1 METASS
7 SLSSSHKKSYHVPR
21 LCFFLVFSLMTYGF
35 FLRKLLWER
44 QVLWAVAA
52 FCVLFIGLIFLA
64 IDLRRV
70 KKIKIW
76 IPIIVLGVSLQLI
89 IRNASRQLM
98 IAMWLSLFAIWFLLF
113 SLGGYFSKV
122 RKINWIVYFT
132 SSGYIFATITSIL
145 FWFAVLGMNSQFPF
159 QCEQISWRSKKIIQ
173 KSTNPFELNIFNTPE
188 NEAEAESLVDQ
199 ETSSP
204 IKEMWGQIKSA
215 IREGLVKT
223 QQSISFEICKATLGQ
238 LQRVYQKPIFQVG
251 AVFAMY
257 LLFYGVVRLVVWILT
272 IIAYVVFLAIRLF
285 GHYSIEKKLEEVEEV
300 L

>member
-1 METASS
+1 METISS
-7 SLSSSHKKSYHVPR
+7 SLSSSHKKSYHFPR
-21 LCFFLVFSLMTYGF
+21 LCFFLAFSLVTYGF
-35 FLRKLLWER
+35 FLRKLLRER

-76 IPIIVLGVSLQLI
+76 LPILILGAVLQLI
-89 IRNASRQLM
+89 IRNTPRQLM
-98 IAMWLSLFAIWFLLF
+98 IAMRLSLFAIGFLLF
-113 SLGGYFSKV
+113 SLGSYFSKV

-145 FWFAVLGMNSQFPF
+145 FGFAVLGMNSQFPF
-159 QCEQISWRSKKIIQ
+159 QCEQISGRSKKIIQ

-204 IKEMWGQIKSA
+204 IKEMGGQIKSA

-272 IIAYVVFLAIRLF
+272 IIAYIVFLAIRLF

>member
-1 METASS
+1 
-7 SLSSSHKKSYHVPR
+7 
-21 LCFFLVFSLMTYGF
+21 
-35 FLRKLLWER
+35 
-44 QVLWAVAA
+44 
-52 FCVLFIGLIFLA
+52 
-64 IDLRRV
+64 
-70 KKIKIW
+70 
-76 IPIIVLGVSLQLI
+76 
-89 IRNASRQLM
+89 M

-122 RKINWIVYFT
+122 RKVNWIVYFT

-204 IKEMWGQIKSA
+204 IKEMGGQIKSV
-215 IREGLVKT
+215 ILEGLVKT

-272 IIAYVVFLAIRLF
+272 IIAYIVFLAIRLF

>member
-1 METASS
+1 METISS
-7 SLSSSHKKSYHVPR
+7 SLSSSHKKSYHLQR

-35 FLRKLLWER
+35 FLRKLLRER

-76 IPIIVLGVSLQLI
+76 LPILILGAVLQLI
-89 IRNASRQLM
+89 IRNAPRQLM

-188 NEAEAESLVDQ
+188 NQAEAESLVDQ

-272 IIAYVVFLAIRLF
+272 IIAYIVFLAIRLF
-285 GHYSIEKKLEEVEEV
+285 GLYSIEKKLEEVEEV